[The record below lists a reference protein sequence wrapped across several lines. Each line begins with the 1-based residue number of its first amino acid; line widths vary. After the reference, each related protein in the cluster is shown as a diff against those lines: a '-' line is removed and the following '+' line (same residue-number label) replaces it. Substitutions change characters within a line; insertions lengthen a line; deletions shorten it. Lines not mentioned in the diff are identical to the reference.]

1 MELALRVKK
10 WVGFGRFV
18 LGRFMVKTLDS
29 ILLTSS
35 ARYNNSEAFLLV
47 EYYDAAFCCLSCPLA
62 QPSLKGQ
69 GSCENLGKI
78 GSHGTQMG
86 SVFAFLVVSSNLD
99 QYLTKKIS

>member
-1 MELALRVKK
+1 MVK
-10 WVGFGRFV
+10 
-18 LGRFMVKTLDS
+18 LKTLDS

-35 ARYNNSEAFLLV
+35 APYSKSEAFLLV

-78 GSHGTQMG
+78 GSHGTQKPK
-86 SVFAFLVVSSNLD
+86 FLRF
-99 QYLTKKIS
+99 